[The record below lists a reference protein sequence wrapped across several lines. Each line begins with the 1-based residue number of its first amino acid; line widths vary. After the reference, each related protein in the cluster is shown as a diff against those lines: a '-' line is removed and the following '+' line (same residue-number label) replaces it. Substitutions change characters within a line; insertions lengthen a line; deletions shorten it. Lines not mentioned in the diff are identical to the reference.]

1 MSSIKKKA
9 TKKSSKRPH
18 TSSESFR
25 NDDADMAFLDH
36 YKWAPIILER
46 AKDLESLEG
55 TFIPDVFKKRTWTK
69 LLNPMDDVFED
80 IIREFFVNAIVEGD
94 HINCWLRGREFSIS
108 RESIQEVL
116 EIRLTTP
123 NTSL

>member
-1 MSSIKKKA
+1 MSPIKKKA
-9 TKKSSKRPH
+9 TKKSSKRPR
-18 TSSESFR
+18 TSSESFQ

-36 YKWAPIILER
+36 YKWAPIVLER

-55 TFIPDVFKKRTWTK
+55 TFISDVFRERTLTK
-69 LLNPMDDVFED
+69 LLNSVGDMFEN
-80 IIREFFVNAIVEGD
+80 IIREFFANAIVEGD

-116 EIRLTTP
+116 EIQLTTP